1 MITKKE
7 FEPGKQYYYSDFYD
21 KSYSIIKALE
31 ITKTLKGHPAG
42 IFYFEAET
50 IDNSNIDNK
59 VFHAIGSIHSYSNS
73 FIYNSIDDLR
83 AGSENYKKV
92 QIALVEKLYRGK

>member
-7 FEPGKQYYYSDFYD
+7 FEPGKQYYYSDFYN

-31 ITKTLKGHPAG
+31 ITKTRKGR
-42 IFYFEAET
+42 FYFEAET
-50 IDNSNIDNK
+50 VDNSNIDNK